1 MADLGSGTGILPI
14 VASINGNFTGRVFVF
29 DKEQNC
35 IEATKMNS
43 QIFGLSDRIKPI
55 EIDLAEFYQPRGNN
69 KLNNTPGQIEFYKSI
84 TSELG

>member
-14 VASINGNFTGRVFVF
+14 VASVNGNFTGRVFAF

-35 IEATKMNS
+35 IEATKMNT
-43 QIFGLSDRIKPI
+43 QIFGLSDRTKPI
-55 EIDLAEFYQPRGNN
+55 EIDLTEFYQPRGNN